1 MVVEVVIVDLVAE
14 DSVLV
19 IIVEMLIGV
28 AGIVL
33 EGHMVAWEILMVLQQ
48 DMVVGMDARLAH
60 GIEVIPSHVNF

>member
-1 MVVEVVIVDLVAE
+1 MVVEVVIVDLVEE

-48 DMVVGMDARLAH
+48 DMVVDMDARLVH
-60 GIEVIPSHVNF
+60 GIEVILSHVNF